1 MSCCSHWQSSTSDLR
16 PETFLTWRALT
27 SNTVK
32 PRASNNSNKG
42 TQYTPVDSGL
52 IPSGVWQ
59 NVANTPFDFTKVHTI
74 GERIEDKIGMSTT
87 LNNVGSIYHIL
98 KKNKEALVYCLKSL
112 TLAKELENPDL
123 AKDPEF
129 LLSTIYEELGDK
141 SAALFYYKKFVND
154 KTKQEAKG
162 KDNQMLN
169 VLIRTTKNN
178 LYNLLDQ
185 ATLRGE
191 KIVLT
196 EIIDA
201 YLGKSTVENE
211 EIAGALTN
219 ETKEILLCSYVKNY
233 IDLNPDQVSFGT
245 LNTYNILL
253 NHLLNYNAHVPLK
266 EVSVS
271 FVTNF
276 NQYLLNKGN
285 SCNSIILADR
295 SYPLNMP

>member
-1 MSCCSHWQSSTSDLR
+1 MKISARL
-16 PETFLTWRALT
+16 
-27 SNTVK
+27 
-32 PRASNNSNKG
+32 
-42 TQYTPVDSGL
+42 L
-52 IPSGVWQ
+52 IRG
-59 NVANTPFDFTKVHTI
+59 
-74 GERIEDKIGMSTT
+74 
-87 LNNVGSIYHIL
+87 
-98 KKNKEALVYCLKSL
+98 KSL
-112 TLAKELENPDL
+112 MGTIQMVVYYQKQQH
-123 AKDPEF
+123 EF
-129 LLSTIYEELGDK
+129 SLGRQI
-141 SAALFYYKKFVND
+141 SISEWD

-245 LNTYNILL
+245 LNTYKVLL
-253 NHLLNYNAHVPLK
+253 MKLK
-266 EVSVS
+266 R
-271 FVTNF
+271 
-276 NQYLLNKGN
+276 KKHKR
-285 SCNSIILADR
+285 C
-295 SYPLNMP
+295 